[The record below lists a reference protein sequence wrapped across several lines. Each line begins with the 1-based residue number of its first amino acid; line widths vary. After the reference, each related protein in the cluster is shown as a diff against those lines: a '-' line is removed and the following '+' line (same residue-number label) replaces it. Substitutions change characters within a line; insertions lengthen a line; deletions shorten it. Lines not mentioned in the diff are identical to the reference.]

1 MFLLDTDYV
10 VLMQRGPSAELDRL
24 LDRMAAYPDTDF
36 YLPVVAFHEQ
46 MLGANAYI
54 SRAKSRRGVV
64 RGYKM
69 LHRVLTD
76 FSDSQVLPFDDT
88 AATAFDELR
97 GRGVRVG
104 TMDLRIASIAKSKNL
119 TVLTRNTVD
128 FVSIPDLAVEDWT
141 VRTT

>member
-10 VLMQRGPSAELDRL
+10 VLMQRGPSEELGRL
-24 LDRMAAYPDTDF
+24 LNRMAAYSDTDF

-54 SRAKSRRGVV
+54 SRAKSRSEVV
-64 RGYKM
+64 RGYDL

-76 FSDSQVLPFDDT
+76 FSDSQVLPFDDA
-88 AATAFDELR
+88 AATVFDEFR
-97 GRGVRVG
+97 SRGVRVG
-104 TMDLRIASIAKSKNL
+104 TMDLRIASIGKSKNL

-128 FVSIPDLAVEDWT
+128 FAHIPDLKVEDWT

>member
-24 LDRMAAYPDTDF
+24 LDRMATYSDTDF

-54 SRAKSRRGVV
+54 SQAKSRREVV
-64 RGYKM
+64 RGYEI

-76 FSDSQVLPFDDT
+76 FSDSQVLPFDDA

-104 TMDLRIASIAKSKNL
+104 TMDLRIASIANRK
-119 TVLTRNTVD
+119 T
-128 FVSIPDLAVEDWT
+128 
-141 VRTT
+141 